1 MTMTYAIVRTG
12 GKQYTV
18 KPGDVLDV
26 DKLPVDEGS
35 STELNDVLA
44 VSKDGELIVGSPLVP
59 EASVIAEVRDQH
71 RDKKV
76 IVFKYKRKVRYR
88 RKKGHRQPY
97 TRLAITAIVL
107 DGQEIGVWYQP
118 EPRIQAQVEP
128 LVEEAEEPVED
139 EPVLAE
145 VEEEEAVPA
154 EETPLDVEAELAE
167 EDLPT
172 AELEEEAIAEE
183 PADEVE
189 EENPDE
195 PEGIQSTEGPED
207 EPTEPDVEAS
217 GEEEEKVDGA

>member
-35 STELNDVLA
+35 SMELNDVLA
-44 VSKDGELIVGSPLVP
+44 VSRDGELIVGNPLVP

-107 DGQEIGVWYQP
+107 DGQEIGIWYRP
-118 EPRIQAQVEP
+118 EPQAKAEP
-128 LVEEAEEPVED
+128 LVEEEEPVED
-139 EPVLAE
+139 EAVLAD
-145 VEEEEAVPA
+145 VEEAEAVPA
-154 EETPLDVEAELAE
+154 EEPEDDEAELVD

-172 AELEEEAIAEE
+172 AELEEEAVAEE
-183 PADEVE
+183 PVAEVE
-189 EENPDE
+189 EENLDE

-207 EPTEPDVEAS
+207 ELAEPEVEAS
-217 GEEEEKVDGA
+217 GEEEENKDGA

>member
-35 STELNDVLA
+35 STELTDVLA

-118 EPRIQAQVEP
+118 EPRRQAQVEP

-139 EPVLAE
+139 EPV
-145 VEEEEAVPA
+145 
-154 EETPLDVEAELAE
+154 LAE

>member
-1 MTMTYAIVRTG
+1 VRTG

-35 STELNDVLA
+35 STELTDVLA

-118 EPRIQAQVEP
+118 EPRRQAQVEP

-139 EPVLAE
+139 EPV
-145 VEEEEAVPA
+145 
-154 EETPLDVEAELAE
+154 LAE

>member
-1 MTMTYAIVRTG
+1 VRTG

-35 STELNDVLA
+35 STELTDVLA

-145 VEEEEAVPA
+145 
-154 EETPLDVEAELAE
+154 